1 MKAFIR
7 RANPRLSKLRNP
19 KDDDG
24 QMVITGRMPI
34 TAAGPNYRW
43 HCDQYEKLW
52 LCGFMIYGIRDRHA
66 GYIVSIVVLRNK
78 RPASVLLAFLNGVY
92 HNRGIPPY
100 ESQFDCGTEAT
111 LCHEWM
117 QRFGGAGI
125 NSVLTGP
132 CKSNQVIE
140 LFWNIM
146 HSMLIWIFRAEFAHL
161 QNCWLLNICN
171 TIQLS
176 ALWASHAPSIQG
188 EIDHFVSTYNN
199 HHQLCLYPL

>member
-1 MKAFIR
+1 MRKAK
-7 RANPRLSKLRNP
+7 PRLTALRNP

-24 QMVITGRMPI
+24 QLVIKGSMPI

-52 LCGFMIYGIRDRHA
+52 LCGFMIYGIRDRHT
-66 GYIVSIVVLRNK
+66 GYVVSVVVLRNK
-78 RPASVLLAFLNGVY
+78 KPASVLLAFLNGVH
-92 HNRGIPPY
+92 HNRGVAPY
-100 ESQFDCGTEAT
+100 EAQFDCGSEAT
-111 LCHEWM
+111 LCHKFM
-117 QRFGGAGI
+117 QKYGGAGI

-146 HSMLIWIFRAEFAHL
+146 HSMVIWIFRVEFAHL
-161 QNCWLLNICN
+161 QTEWLLNICN

-176 ALWASHAPSIQG
+176 ALWAAYAPAIQG
-188 EIDHFVSTYNN
+188 SIDEFVCTWNN
-199 HHQLCLYPL
+199 HSLLSIYAL